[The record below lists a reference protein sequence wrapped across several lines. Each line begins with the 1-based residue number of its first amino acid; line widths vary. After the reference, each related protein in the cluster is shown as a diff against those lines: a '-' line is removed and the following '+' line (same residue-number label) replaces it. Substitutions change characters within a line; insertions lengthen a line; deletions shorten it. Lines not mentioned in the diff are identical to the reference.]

1 MKIEEFGKYKV
12 ISVFIWKLEKDSQA
26 QLHIQIDGILQIMR
40 RAKIFFSFHY
50 EKFWSLEVIFI

>member
-50 EKFWSLEVIFI
+50 EKF